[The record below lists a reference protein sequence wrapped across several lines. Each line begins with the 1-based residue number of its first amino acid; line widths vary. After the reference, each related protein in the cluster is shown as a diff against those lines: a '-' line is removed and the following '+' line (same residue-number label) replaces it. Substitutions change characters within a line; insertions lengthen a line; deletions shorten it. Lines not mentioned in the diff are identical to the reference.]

1 MVPIM
6 KSFFKYIWSLA
17 ESIGKARAATYFTR
31 IGRSDLAR
39 ELMLKD

>member
-1 MVPIM
+1 M
-6 KSFFKYIWSLA
+6 KSIAKTLLA
-17 ESIGKARAATYFTR
+17 IFEGVGRARAATYYAR